1 VCEGHVYLYIQSLLV
16 SSPVFLRT
24 DNAFSPTASM
34 SSPNVTPRPA
44 ATLILLRDASAGLEV
59 LLAKRTHLANFAGG
73 AYVFPGGAVD
83 RADAAPELAALA
95 SGIDDA
101 EASKRLGIEEGGLGY
116 WIAAIRECFE
126 EAGLLFAHADDDE
139 LIDIDGHAGPR
150 FASARKALAAGEASL
165 LHLLQSHDLRL
176 AADRLHYFS
185 HWITQAGR
193 PRRYDTRFF
202 LARAPDRQ
210 TPSHDGEELVNHLWI
225 RPGEALE
232 RGSRGEL
239 NLMFPTLKTLES
251 LSTLND
257 VAAALEYARTLRVR
271 PPMSPRAATGR
282 DGKRLLVPGDYA
294 YAELGK
300 LDPEHQGTASYEI
313 LPGVPVSLS
322 ERVTRLTASNPG
334 VMTGPGTNTYLIGD
348 AANGVAVIDPGPA
361 DVEHVDTII
370 EEAPGPI
377 RWILCTHTH
386 VDHSPAALLLKECTQ
401 ARTYGM
407 LAAHTERQD
416 QTFVPDHQVAEGEIL
431 ELAGVTLRV
440 LHTPG
445 HASNQVCYFLEE
457 EHLLFTGDHIMQG
470 STVVIN
476 PPDGNMADYFAS
488 LERLYE
494 EDIEWLAPGHGF
506 LMEKPYEVVE
516 RLIVHRRNR
525 ENKVVN
531 ALRDAGQGSVET
543 LVPIVYDD
551 TPERMHRL
559 AMRSLLAHL
568 HKLEADGRAKQDQ
581 EIWELIDAEEKISP
595 SGDRV

>member
-1 VCEGHVYLYIQSLLV
+1 
-16 SSPVFLRT
+16 
-24 DNAFSPTASM
+24 M
-34 SSPNVTPRPA
+34 STPHVTPRPA
-44 ATLILLRDASAGLEV
+44 ATLILVRDASHGLEV

-83 RADAAPELAALA
+83 QSDSAPELAAFA

-101 EASKRLGIEEGGLGY
+101 QASKRLGIEQGGLGY

-126 EAGLLFAHADDDE
+126 EAGLLFAHAPDDE
-139 LIDIDGHAGPR
+139 LIEIDGHAAQR
-150 FASARKALAAGEASL
+150 FASARRALAAGEASL
-165 LHLLQSHDLRL
+165 LHLLRSHDLRL
-176 AADRLHYFS
+176 ATDRLHYFS

-202 LARAPDRQ
+202 LAEAPQGQ

-251 LSTLND
+251 LSRLGD
-257 VAAALEYARTLRVR
+257 VATAIDYARALRAR
-271 PPMSPRAATGR
+271 PPMSPRAGTGR
-282 DGKRLLVPGDYA
+282 DGTRLLVPGDYA

-300 LDPEHQGTASYEI
+300 LDPEHKGTASYEI

-322 ERVTRLTASNPG
+322 GRVTRVTAPNPS

-348 AANGVAVIDPGPA
+348 AANGVAVIDPGPLDA
-361 DVEHVDTII
+361 EHVGTIL
-370 EEAPGPI
+370 EEAPGSI

-386 VDHSPAALLLKECTQ
+386 VDHSPGAALLK
-401 ARTYGM
+401 ARTGAKVYGM

-416 QTFVPDHQVAEGEIL
+416 QTFVPDHEVADGEVL
-431 ELAGVTLRV
+431 ELAGATLRV

-445 HASNQVCYFLEE
+445 HASNQLCYFLEQ

-476 PPDGNMADYFAS
+476 PPDGNMADYFDS

-531 ALRDAGQGSVET
+531 ALRDVGPGNLET
-543 LVPIVYDD
+543 LVAVVYDD

-568 HKLEADGRAKQDQ
+568 QKLETEGRARQEQ
-581 EIWELIDAEEKISP
+581 EIWELLN
-595 SGDRV
+595 

>member
-1 VCEGHVYLYIQSLLV
+1 M
-16 SSPVFLRT
+16 T
-24 DNAFSPTASM
+24 KDA
-34 SSPNVTPRPA
+34 VTPRPA
-44 ATLILLRDASAGLEV
+44 ATLILVRDGEEGMEV
-59 LLAKRTHLANFAGG
+59 LLAKRTHLAQFAGG
-73 AYVFPGGAVD
+73 AHVFPGGAVD
-83 RADAAPELAALA
+83 DSDAAPELAALA

-101 EASKRLGIEEGGLGY
+101 EASKRLGIEQGGLGY

-126 EAGLLFAHADDDE
+126 EAGLFFAHTHEDE
-139 LIDIDGHAGPR
+139 LIDIEGHVARR
-150 FASARKALAAGEASL
+150 FASARRTLAEGEASL
-165 LHLLQSHDLRL
+165 LELLQSSNLRL
-176 AADRLHYFS
+176 ATDRLHYFS

-202 LARAPDRQ
+202 LAEAPARQ

-251 LSTLND
+251 LSKFDD
-257 VAAALEYARTLRVR
+257 VAAALEHARTLRVR
-271 PPMSPRAATGR
+271 NPMSPRAGSGR
-282 DGKRLLVPGDYA
+282 DGKRLLLPGDYA

-300 LDPEHQGTASYEI
+300 LDPEHKGTASYEI
-313 LPGVPVSLS
+313 ISGVPVSLS
-322 ERVTRLTASNPG
+322 QRVTRLTAPNPS

-348 AANGVAVIDPGPA
+348 EANGVAVIDPGPP
-361 DVEHVDTII
+361 DTEHIAAII
-370 EEAPGPI
+370 EVAPGPI

-386 VDHSPAALLLKECTQ
+386 VDHSPGAALLKERSQ
-401 ARTYGM
+401 AITYGM
-407 LAAHTERQD
+407 LAKHKERQD
-416 QTFVPDHQVAEGEIL
+416 QTFVPDHQLTDGERVSV
-431 ELAGVTLRV
+431 AGVSLRV
-440 LHTPG
+440 IHTPG

-476 PPDGNMADYFAS
+476 PPDGNMSDYFAS

-506 LMEKPYEVVE
+506 LMERPYEVVE

-531 ALRDAGQGSVET
+531 ALRDIGPGRVEA
-543 LVPIVYDD
+543 LVATVYDD

-568 HKLEADGRAKQDQ
+568 QKLEVDGRAKQQQDV
-581 EIWELIDAEEKISP
+581 WELLE
-595 SGDRV
+595 

>member
-1 VCEGHVYLYIQSLLV
+1 
-16 SSPVFLRT
+16 
-24 DNAFSPTASM
+24 M
-34 SSPNVTPRPA
+34 SAPHITPRPA
-44 ATLILLRDASAGLEV
+44 ATLILVRDASHGLEV

-83 RADAAPELAALA
+83 VSDSAPELAAFA

-101 EASKRLGIEEGGLGY
+101 QASKRLGIEQGGLGY

-126 EAGLLFAHADDDE
+126 EAGLLFAHTPGDE
-139 LIDIDGHAGPR
+139 LIEIDGHAAQR
-150 FASARKALAAGEASL
+150 FASARRALATGEASL
-165 LHLLQSHDLRL
+165 LHLLRSHDLRL

-202 LARAPDRQ
+202 LAEAPRRQ

-251 LSTLND
+251 LSKLND
-257 VAAALEYARTLRVR
+257 VATAIDYARALRAR
-271 PPMSPRAATGR
+271 PPMSPRAGTGR
-282 DGKRLLVPGDYA
+282 DGTRLLVPGDYA

-300 LDPEHQGTASYEI
+300 LDPEHKGTASYEI
-313 LPGVPVSLS
+313 LPGVPVVLS
-322 ERVTRLTASNPG
+322 ERVTRLTAPNPS
-334 VMTGPGTNTYLIGD
+334 VMTGPGTNTYLVGD
-348 AANGVAVIDPGPA
+348 AANGVAVIDPGPLDA
-361 DVEHVDTII
+361 EHVDAIV

-386 VDHSPAALLLKECTQ
+386 VDHSPGAALLR
-401 ARTYGM
+401 ARTGAQLYGM
-407 LAAHTERQD
+407 RAAYTERQD
-416 QTFVPDHQVAEGEIL
+416 QSFAPDHEVIEGEVL
-431 ELAGVTLRV
+431 ELAGTTLRV

-476 PPDGNMADYFAS
+476 PPDGNMADYFKS

-525 ENKVVN
+525 ENKVAN
-531 ALRDAGQGSVET
+531 ALRDVGRGSPET
-543 LVPIVYDD
+543 LVAMVYDD

-568 HKLEADGRAKQDQ
+568 YKLEADGRARQDGQ
-581 EIWELIDAEEKISP
+581 LWHLVA
-595 SGDRV
+595 

>member
-1 VCEGHVYLYIQSLLV
+1 MN
-16 SSPVFLRT
+16 SPH
-24 DNAFSPTASM
+24 
-34 SSPNVTPRPA
+34 VTPRPA
-44 ATLILLRDASAGLEV
+44 ATLILVRDASHGLEV

-83 RADAAPELAALA
+83 NTDSAPELAALA
-95 SGIDDA
+95 AGIDDA
-101 EASKRLGIEEGGLGY
+101 EASKRLGIEQGGLGY

-126 EAGLLFAHADDDE
+126 EAGLLFAHSHEDE
-139 LIDIDGHAGPR
+139 LIGIDADAARR
-150 FASARKALAAGEASL
+150 FASVRRALAAGEANL
-165 LHLLQSHDLRL
+165 LQLLQSHNLRL
-176 AADRLHYFS
+176 ATDRLHYFS

-202 LARAPDRQ
+202 LAEAPDRQ

-251 LSTLND
+251 LSKLDD
-257 VAAALEYARTLRVR
+257 VATAIDYARALRVR
-271 PPMSPRAATGR
+271 PPMSPRAGSGR

-300 LDPEHQGTASYEI
+300 LDPEHKGTASYEI
-313 LPGVPVSLS
+313 LPGVPVTLS
-322 ERVTRLTASNPG
+322 ERVTRLTAPNPS
-334 VMTGPGTNTYLIGD
+334 VMTGPGTNTYLVGD
-348 AANGVAVIDPGPA
+348 AANGIAVIDPGPLDA
-361 DVEHVDTII
+361 EHVDTII
-370 EEAPGPI
+370 GEAPGPI

-386 VDHSPAALLLKECTQ
+386 VDHSPGAALLK
-401 ARTYGM
+401 ARTGAKLYGM
-407 LAAHTERQD
+407 LAAHAERQD
-416 QTFVPDHQVAEGEIL
+416 QTFVPDHEVTDGEVL
-431 ELAGVTLRV
+431 ELAGATLRV

-445 HASNQVCYFLEE
+445 HASNQLCFFLEE

-476 PPDGNMADYFAS
+476 PPDGNMSDYFAS

-531 ALRDAGQGSVET
+531 ALRNAGQGSVET
-543 LVPIVYDD
+543 LVPVVYDD
-551 TPERMHRL
+551 IPERMHRL

-568 HKLEADGRAKQDQ
+568 HKLEADGRAQQDRDL
-581 EIWELIDAEEKISP
+581 WTLL
-595 SGDRV
+595 G